1 MKMEKVY
8 KNSTELMQLH
18 GVSMYLSDVVDAC
31 LKGRLNL
38 FLQGDTGSGKTQ
50 LARDAMGY
58 FGTGV
63 GDGKFAADV
72 QKKYGNKLGN
82 TSNVAI
88 DATRNFP
95 IDQSIFI
102 LGRNDMDTRELFQ
115 RINLGKIYSKPSY
128 NLEPLVNPETGE
140 IEYYYP
146 KVDEK
151 GVFAYQR
158 LSKEQA
164 EIVRSRLEQLA
175 GTTEDLRELT
185 SKLNTNLIVVDELP
199 NCVPAVRAQVFNL
212 FDGFIEINGKA
223 YPIGQGYSVG
233 VATGNIG
240 QQFTESSNELG
251 RALKDRMHVI
261 VDVDYFSP
269 SPGDTLEILAGN
281 TNPRVEFSENRGN
294 GSAQII
300 EAYQRISSGEIP
312 LEKLIITNYLLHGL
326 DHCSKGSKRKMKD
339 CWPTKLENHEQGSD
353 VGLVLPVSVR
363 AAKSVIRLSQALDM
377 IAEEKG
383 AKRETIEEG
392 ALDSMMQ
399 AYKFVSAYSGVL
411 NESSVRQN
419 YEGDKYKAIDAVI
432 ATTRQQFE
440 SQKDN
445 ISGGVEMTESGKTD
459 SRVLDKFTGRWQF
472 MRDTL
477 ERLVREN
484 KNSKEGE

>member
-1 MKMEKVY
+1 
-8 KNSTELMQLH
+8 
-18 GVSMYLSDVVDAC
+18 
-31 LKGRLNL
+31 
-38 FLQGDTGSGKTQ
+38 
-50 LARDAMGY
+50 
-58 FGTGV
+58 
-63 GDGKFAADV
+63 
-72 QKKYGNKLGN
+72 
-82 TSNVAI
+82 
-88 DATRNFP
+88 
-95 IDQSIFI
+95 
-102 LGRNDMDTRELFQ
+102 
-115 RINLGKIYSKPSY
+115 
-128 NLEPLVNPETGE
+128 
-140 IEYYYP
+140 
-146 KVDEK
+146 
-151 GVFAYQR
+151 
-158 LSKEQA
+158 
-164 EIVRSRLEQLA
+164 
-175 GTTEDLRELT
+175 
-185 SKLNTNLIVVDELP
+185 
-199 NCVPAVRAQVFNL
+199 
-212 FDGFIEINGKA
+212 
-223 YPIGQGYSVG
+223 
-233 VATGNIG
+233 
-240 QQFTESSNELG
+240 
-251 RALKDRMHVI
+251 
-261 VDVDYFSP
+261 
-269 SPGDTLEILAGN
+269 
-281 TNPRVEFSENRGN
+281 
-294 GSAQII
+294 
-300 EAYQRISSGEIP
+300 
-312 LEKLIITNYLLHGL
+312 
-326 DHCSKGSKRKMKD
+326 MKD